1 MHVNL
6 FLIPFTKFNLT
17 GDLSSIF
24 RVFLYHHSMNKN
36 HTITC
41 IGMIKKKR
49 FFGQTKKL
57 IQFWEMVSNYNVN
70 SSYTYKELKKCKNK
84 WILCQKSKIYNK
96 TFKILSIGKV
106 FIKSTNSKMI
116 FFISKI
122 FGRLES
128 TILWHTGKSSTKIVI
143 HQYRKTKK
151 NQHNYWIICHPSE
164 NIYN

>member
-1 MHVNL
+1 MHVNS

-24 RVFLYHHSMNKN
+24 RVFLYHHSMNK
-36 HTITC
+36 IQP
-41 IGMIKKKR
+41 IKWKKKI
-49 FFGQTKKL
+49 FGQTKKL

-70 SSYTYKELKKCKNK
+70 SSYTYKKLKKCKNK

-122 FGRLES
+122 PLKLLDWFRIWKTCVNHTLAHREIFNKNCDSSIPQNKTKIS
-128 TILWHTGKSSTKIVI
+128 TII
-143 HQYRKTKK
+143 
-151 NQHNYWIICHPSE
+151 E
-164 NIYN
+164 

>member
-1 MHVNL
+1 M
-6 FLIPFTKFNLT
+6 
-17 GDLSSIF
+17 
-24 RVFLYHHSMNKN
+24 
-36 HTITC
+36 
-41 IGMIKKKR
+41 
-49 FFGQTKKL
+49 GQTKKL

-122 FGRLES
+122 PLKLLDWFRIWKTCVNHTLAHREIFNKNCDS
-128 TILWHTGKSSTKIVI
+128 SIPQNKKKSAQLLNIMSSLREHIQLTWKINIPISRRHTVYREISAYFYDCSIHLWDCK
-143 HQYRKTKK
+143 QWA
-151 NQHNYWIICHPSE
+151 NF
-164 NIYN
+164 